1 MLLNFT
7 VGNWMSYRDEASL
20 NMVASLE
27 RQHARTLA
35 KIPGFR
41 SKKALPVAA
50 VYGGNASGK
59 TGLFKGMAALKHM
72 VTGDIGMDESLP
84 IEPFMLEKGS
94 ASEPT
99 VFDVTFLAGRTV
111 YRYVVEATLDGVSY
125 ESLERVLEKES
136 VDVFERDE
144 LSEKG
149 KYIFRESFLGPSDFL
164 EFVGKST
171 RRNQT
176 FLGNAVSQ
184 NVEALQEAYNWF
196 ADTLQL
202 VGVESQAWTFANAA
216 GTRKGFFEYAEN
228 TLSRLDT
235 GICGLTGER
244 LELNALPKS
253 AKLRKSITA
262 LEPDEIL
269 TLVMEKTL
277 GDYGFEMLTVHVD
290 DDGHPVVERMRTLH
304 QGADGEKRSFG
315 LGMESSGTQRLM
327 GLLPMLFDL
336 QGPDDAVGSKVYVVD
351 ELDRCLHTMLT
362 TRLVEDF
369 LATCGPDTRKQ
380 LLFTTHDLL
389 LMDQSLIRR
398 DEMYIA
404 QRGVDGKSELV
415 GLTEFDGIRYDKDL
429 IRSYLDGRFGGIP
442 MLREEAA
449 RG

>member
-7 VGNWMSYRDEASL
+7 VGNWMSYRDEVSL

-72 VTGDIGMDESLP
+72 VTGDIGMDEPLP

-99 VFDVTFLAGRTV
+99 VFDITFLAGKTV

-136 VDVFERDE
+136 IDVFERDE

-149 KYIFRESFLGPSDFL
+149 KYVFSESFLGPSDFL

-184 NVEALQEAYNWF
+184 NVEALQEAYDWF